1 MSIGTFGPVTFEA
14 AEKKVRTFDEFKR
27 TTSAKYE
34 EHAVIGAKPL
44 LEFLAPGLDAVTF
57 QMVFSAALGL
67 NPAKE
72 AQTLRDIVQKHQYYP
87 LIIGSKSLG
96 NFVAEQ
102 LTETWRHVDNRG
114 NPLHIAMDVTLKEYI
129 ESPATTA
136 SGKSGAIGANTTA
149 LATVTDKVQVAGSGI
164 GLSSAAISGMSE
176 AALTANRSSLVASS
190 TLSGVFGGVASLQNI
205 AAAISTAR
213 NRDVSGLLGQNAAAY
228 QNLGINVTDLVNGSV
243 ANPGGAIVSVLDGI
257 QGSKET
263 GYMSAKQLY
272 GTALA
277 GPVMQLAQQLDK
289 VKAALKG

>member
-44 LEFLAPGLDAVTF
+44 LEFLAPGLDAITF

-72 AQTLRDIVQKHQYYP
+72 AQALRDIVQKHQYYP

-102 LTETWRHVDNRG
+102 LAETWRHVDNRG
-114 NPLHIAMDVTLKEYI
+114 NPLYIAMDVTLKEYI

-136 SGKSGAIGANTTA
+136 SGKSGAISTDATS
-149 LATVTDKVQVAGSGI
+149 LATVTDKVQAAGSGI
-164 GLSSAAISGMSE
+164 GLSAAAITGMSE
-176 AALTANRSSLVASS
+176 VALTANRGKLVASS
-190 TLSGVFGGVASLQNI
+190 ALNSVFGDVTNLQNV
-205 AAAISTAR
+205 AAAVSAAR
-213 NRDVSGLLGQNAAAY
+213 NKDVSGLLGQNAAVY
-228 QNLGINVTDLVNGSV
+228 QNIGINVTDLVSGSV
-243 ANPGGAIVSVLDGI
+243 ANPGGAIVSVLGGL

-277 GPVMQLAQQLDK
+277 GPVMQLARQLDK